1 MSTIRTALDAE
12 ATVTRSIREMGF
24 PDAYVTAPGALEV
37 RATRGLAQVKW
48 RGGMVGL
55 TELQSL
61 FGARA
66 YDHSKQLLYFTDSAY
81 AQDALDYA
89 ARSQIALF
97 VYDTDGHIVPVNL
110 KAHRLGA
117 GVTQAPRPAAPTTM
131 WTPPRG
137 AAPATFPKPP
147 GFWKTTGWPFVQRHW
162 RLLGAIVLTMAI
174 PGGIMQ
180 LLSPDP
186 GTSRGETIGAL
197 IGVIVGAAVLWALY
211 FRDRNKQ
218 QQSATTAVNQPSTT
232 ADVAD
237 ASIQSLWTR
246 SMDRLNAVRVEY
258 AAYET
263 DPTQFFFRPLLSDVN
278 HPAVQAFHDAF
289 ASADALR
296 IDDHVPT
303 DATLVR
309 DFADR
314 VTAAERAWR
323 KADALAREAGTSPF
337 TADQQDLLR
346 TAQRD
351 IDLALD
357 VNASANERAAAYS
370 RVLALFE
377 KAKITPPDSIGTAL
391 RREIET
397 VTRQSLLPPD

>member
-1 MSTIRTALDAE
+1 MSTIRTAEDAE
-12 ATVTRSIREMGF
+12 ANATRRMREMGF
-24 PDAYVTAPGALEV
+24 PDAYVAAPGTLEV
-37 RATRGLAQVKW
+37 HAARGLAHVKW
-48 RGGMVGL
+48 HRGMVDKS
-55 TELQSL
+55 EVQNL

-81 AQDALDYA
+81 AHDAIDYA
-89 ARSQIALF
+89 TSTQIALF
-97 VYDTDGHIVPVNL
+97 VYRDDGTLVPVNMP
-110 KAHRLGA
+110 AHS
-117 GVTQAPRPAAPTTM
+117 VQARVAATPSTTWTPAATT
-131 WTPPRG
+131 TYPK
-137 AAPATFPKPP
+137 AP
-147 GFWKTTGWPFVQRHW
+147 GLWKTTGWPFVRRHW
-162 RLLGAIVLTMAI
+162 RLIGAIVLTLAI

-180 LLSPDP
+180 LISPDP
-186 GTSRGETIGAL
+186 GTSRGETIGTL
-197 IGVIVGAAVLWALY
+197 IGVIVGATIFWALY
-211 FRDRNKQ
+211 FADRNRKQ
-218 QQSATTAVNQPSTT
+218 HGTTAVNQPSSAAEVT
-232 ADVAD
+232 D
-237 ASIQSLWTR
+237 ASIQALWKR
-246 SMDRLNAVRVEY
+246 SMERLNAVRVEY

-263 DPTQFFFRPLLSDVN
+263 DPTQFFFRPLLSDLN

-314 VTAAERAWR
+314 VTAAERTWR

-346 TAQRD
+346 TAQRA

-391 RREIET
+391 RRQIDS
-397 VTRQSLLPPD
+397 VTRQSLPTSD